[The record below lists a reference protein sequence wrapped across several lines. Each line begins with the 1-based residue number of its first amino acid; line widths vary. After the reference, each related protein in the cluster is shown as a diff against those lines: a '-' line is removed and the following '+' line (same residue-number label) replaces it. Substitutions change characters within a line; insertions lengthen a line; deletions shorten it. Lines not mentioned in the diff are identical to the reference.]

1 MYRDVFNRVKIE
13 QLTDPAVT
21 TATVT
26 SDACGLAGYEGAM
39 FSVLFGE
46 SADTLCAA
54 CCWNCKLQESDASGS
69 GYADVAAA
77 DVIGAASDAF
87 GAVDDAADDDAIY
100 SLGYKGTKAYVK
112 VVVTKTG
119 THASGTPIA
128 IVAVK
133 FKSVNPPSNV
143 VTP

>member
-13 QLTDPAVT
+13 QLLAPVVCT
-21 TATVT
+21 TTQT
-26 SDACGLAGYEGAM
+26 SSACGTAGYEGAM
-39 FSVLFGE
+39 FSVLFGT

-54 CCWNCKLQESDASGS
+54 CAWDCKLTECATSG
-69 GYADVAAA
+69 GLYTDVAAA

-87 GAVDDAADDDAIY
+87 GSVNDASEDDAIY

-112 VVVTKTG
+112 VVVTVTG

-128 IVAVK
+128 IVANK
-133 FKSVNPPSNV
+133 FKSVNPTTNV